1 MMNRLPLRG
10 PGAGRQRGSSTAF
23 PGLLLLALMLFGLS
37 ACNQVRFFYDRAD
50 WLVER
55 WVDGKLDVT
64 GRQLA
69 QWRPVL
75 AAGLDRHR
83 RDELP
88 VLVAF
93 LGRAEQAV
101 AGGLG
106 RGETAC
112 LFDMAD
118 SLYRR
123 HARLA
128 VEIAVPLLMEVT
140 AEQLDHLR
148 ESLADDAEE
157 YREKYLAA
165 DLEERAAERTE
176 RFTRRIER
184 WSGRLD
190 DAQRALVTAR
200 IGAMPD
206 VASAWLDYR
215 LARET
220 ALLAMLRNRT
230 DAHELRRFL
239 TESWVE
245 LRGRSPMLE
254 AGMDAVREQTI
265 DLLLALDS
273 ELSVAQR
280 ERLLA
285 RLSDLRRDLAEA
297 MTGDAAVRT
306 ASAPGDACAG
316 AG

>member
-1 MMNRLPLRG
+1 M
-10 PGAGRQRGSSTAF
+10 
-23 PGLLLLALMLFGLS
+23 LLLALMVFGLS
-37 ACNQVRFFYDRAD
+37 GCNQVRFVYDRAD

-69 QWRPVL
+69 QWRPEL

-101 AGGLG
+101 AGGLDL
-106 RGETAC
+106 GETAC
-112 LFDMAD
+112 LFDVAD
-118 SLYRR
+118 KLYRR

-128 VEIAVPLLMEVT
+128 VEIAVPLLTGVT
-140 AEQLDHLR
+140 AEQVDHLQ
-148 ESLADDAEE
+148 ENLADDAEE

-165 DLEERAAERTE
+165 DPEERAAERTK

-190 DAQRALVTAR
+190 GAQRALVAAR

-206 VASAWLDYR
+206 VASAWLEYR
-215 LARET
+215 LVRDAS
-220 ALLAMLRNRT
+220 LLEMLRSGT
-230 DAHELRRFL
+230 GADELRRFL

-245 LRGRSPMLE
+245 LRGRSPVLE
-254 AGMDAVREQTI
+254 AGMDAVRRQAI
-265 DLLLALDS
+265 DLVVALDS

-280 ERLLA
+280 ERVLA

-297 MTGDAAVRT
+297 MTDDAATRT
-306 ASAPGDACAG
+306 ASAPRDACAG